1 MSSISLQTKIKDME
15 VHLSKE
21 YGGPIDRNYKEEIVF
36 GPCSADSIS
45 LQDLI
50 NDSTNVPVDLNE
62 LRFCCQY
69 VGDDDYGMPDVD
81 LYVYYMREETD
92 EEYFKSLSNECGSP
106 EVTSDEYNLYLQL
119 KRKFEREEY
128 GQ

>member
-1 MSSISLQTKIKDME
+1 MMVNIKTKINDME
-15 VHLSKE
+15 VHLAKE

-62 LRFCCQY
+62 LRFCCQC
-69 VGDDDYGMPDVD
+69 VGDDDYGTPEVD

-92 EEYFKSLSNECGSP
+92 EEYFESLSEI
-106 EVTSDEYNLYLQL
+106 TSDEYNLYLQL
-119 KRKFEREEY
+119 KRKFEGKAY

>member
-1 MSSISLQTKIKDME
+1 MVDIKTKIKDME
-15 VHLSKE
+15 VHLAKE

-69 VGDDDYGMPDVD
+69 VGDDDYGTPEVD
-81 LYVYYMREETD
+81 LYVYYLREETD
-92 EEYFKSLSNECGSP
+92 EEHFESLSNECGCP
-106 EVTSDEYNLYLQL
+106 ELVSDEYNLYLQL
-119 KRKFEREEY
+119 KRKFEGKAY